1 MKKYI
6 AYIMA
11 ATLIGSCSDDD
22 TKNVS
27 TITNYPIVTIN
38 GDATVLVSEGTDYT
52 ELGAVAVEGESEIDT
67 NVSYSSGV
75 YWGATGIDTN
85 SPDRYTVTYS
95 ATNQDGFDGNALR
108 DVWVANTGDLTTSI
122 EGLYLSSVQRAPDF
136 KVSSQY
142 TDMTYVIIKKTGTN
156 TYEISHAIGGYYDF
170 GRAYGSGYAARG
182 AVITANDIA
191 SNDFSISQ
199 AQFPVWGNTVD
210 ITEFTVDSA
219 NKQITFTGDGN
230 FGNGTFKVQLTQ
242 VQL

>member
-6 AYIMA
+6 VYMMA
-11 ATLIGSCSDDD
+11 VTLLGSCTDDD

-27 TITNYPIVTIN
+27 TVTNYPIVTIN
-38 GDATVLVSEGTDYT
+38 GDATVLVSQGTDYT
-52 ELGAVAVEGESEIDT
+52 ELGAVAVEGESEIET

-75 YWGATGIDTN
+75 YWGGTGIDTD

-108 DVWVANTGDLTTSI
+108 DVWVANTGDLVTSI

-136 KVSSQY
+136 TVSSQY

-170 GRAYGSGYAARG
+170 GRAYGPGYAARG

-199 AQFPVWGNTVD
+199 AVFPVWGNTVD
-210 ITEFTVDSA
+210 ITEFTVDSRS
-219 NKQITFTGDGN
+219 KQITFTGDGN